1 MRKNN
6 YLVTGSAGFI
16 GSHVSKKLIGL
27 GYNVWTIDDFST
39 GNKKN
44 LPKKIKLIN
53 GKCENQNVLKKI
65 KKIKFSAVI
74 HIAGQSS
81 GEISFNNPIND
92 LKKNT
97 QSVLNLLNFLIE
109 NKCNRFI
116 YASSMSVYGSTLD
129 KPIKENN
136 SCNPLSF
143 YGISKLASE
152 NYIKLFSNYGINW
165 TVLRLFN
172 VYGPN
177 QNLTNMKQG
186 MVSIYLSQLINNSVI
201 QVKGS
206 INRYRDFIYIDDV
219 TEIFIKSIN
228 QKKSFNKIINVGTG
242 KKTTVKELLQKINK
256 NTQKKYIIKIT
267 ENTPGDQKGIFA
279 NNSNLKKIFN
289 KKKFISV
296 DQGLLNMI
304 HWINIKFKITL

>member
-1 MRKNN
+1 MIKNN

-16 GSHVSKKLIGL
+16 GSHISKKLISL
-27 GYNVWTIDDFST
+27 GHNVWTIDDFST

-44 LPKKIKLIN
+44 LPKKIKLIS
-53 GKCENQNVLKKI
+53 GKCENQNIFKKI
-65 KKIKFSAVI
+65 KKIKFSAII

-97 QSVLNLLNFLIE
+97 QSVLNLLNFLIK
-109 NKCNRFI
+109 NNCNRFI

-136 SCNPLSF
+136 PCNPLSF

-228 QKKSFNKIINVGTG
+228 QKESFNKIINVGTG

-256 NTQKKYIIKIT
+256 KTQKKYITKIT
-267 ENTPGDQKGIFA
+267 ENTPGDQKGIYA

-289 KKKFISV
+289 KKKFISI
-296 DQGLLNMI
+296 DQGLLKMV
-304 HWINIKFKITL
+304 HWINIKFKINL